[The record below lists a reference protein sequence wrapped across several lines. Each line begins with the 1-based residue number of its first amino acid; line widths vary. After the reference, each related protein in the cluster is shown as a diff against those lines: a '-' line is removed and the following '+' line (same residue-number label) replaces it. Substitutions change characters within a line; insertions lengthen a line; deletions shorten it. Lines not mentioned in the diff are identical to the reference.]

1 MLTKVIRV
9 YEMNEYIHLHIYYIC
24 SGLWTFQ
31 DYTRLCF
38 SRWHFSEQ
46 SSILYMSD
54 HGQKRP
60 VTGHLCDNG
69 NAAKSLVMLVNW
81 GTLFILSLRTKSQYF
96 LWSLACSLFPANLSL
111 ILIAYTTMCRTQR

>member
-1 MLTKVIRV
+1 MSDGINSHTGGFSVGFAGFLK
-9 YEMNEYIHLHIYYIC
+9 
-24 SGLWTFQ
+24 
-31 DYTRLCF
+31 TRYVF
-38 SRWHFSEQ
+38 SRWHLDEQ
-46 SSILYMSD
+46 SSISYMSD

-111 ILIAYTTMCRTQR
+111 ILIA